1 MTNTAILDLIAHA
14 KDELRPLWRS
24 YDHLKLINQ
33 RKVLTAFHDN
43 RVSDYHLVGTTGYGY
58 GDLGRD
64 AVEGVFAHVF
74 RGEEALVRPNL
85 VSGTHAISA
94 CLFGSLQPGDELVS
108 AVGKPYDTLCQVI
121 GIEGN
126 APGNLMDMGVVY
138 REVPLTK
145 EGKPDRAA
153 LERTI
158 TKKTRVV
165 LIQRSRGYA
174 WRAALRVSQIEA
186 IVNTVKNVRQ
196 DIICFV
202 DNCYGE
208 FVEEHEP
215 LEAGADLIAG
225 SLIKNPGGTLAP
237 SGGYIVG
244 KGEYMERIAARVT
257 APAIG
262 ARVGPMLNLTP
273 LILQGLFLAPHTVG
287 EVLQGLSLVAKVFA
301 DLGFPTEPFWQDPRG
316 DAVQAIR
323 LGSADRLIAF
333 CRGIQKAGP
342 VDGYVT
348 PEPSGM
354 PGYEDQ
360 IIMAGGTFV
369 QGSSSELSADGPLRP
384 PYTAYLQGGMS
395 KEHIELGLVFAFR
408 ELLDQG
414 LIRI

>member
-1 MTNTAILDLIAHA
+1 MTDAAVLDLIANA

-24 YDHLKLINQ
+24 YDQLKLINQ
-33 RKVLTAFHDN
+33 KRVLRAFQDN
-43 RVSDYHLVGTTGYGY
+43 RISDYHLVGTTGYGY

-64 AVEGVFAHVF
+64 AVEGVFARVF

-85 VSGTHAISA
+85 VSGTHAIAA
-94 CLFGSLQPGDELVS
+94 CLFGLLKPGDELIS
-108 AVGKPYDTLCQVI
+108 AVGRPYDTLCQVI

-126 APGNLMDMGVVY
+126 APGNLMEMGIVY
-138 REVPLTK
+138 REVPLTE
-145 EGKPDRAA
+145 EGGPDLAA
-153 LERTI
+153 LERAI
-158 TKKTRVV
+158 TKKTRLV

-174 WRAALRVSQIEA
+174 WRPALRVSQIA
-186 IVNTVKNVRQ
+186 DIVRRVKNVRR
-196 DIICFV
+196 DIVCFV

-208 FVEEHEP
+208 FVEEYEP

-244 KGEYMERIAARVT
+244 RGEYIDRIAARVT

-262 ARVGPMLNLTP
+262 ARVGPMLHLTP
-273 LILQGLFLAPHTVG
+273 VILQGLFLAPHIVG
-287 EVLQGLSLVAKVFA
+287 EILQGLSLVAKVFA
-301 DLGFPTEPFWQDPRG
+301 DLGFPTEPSWQDPRG

-323 LGSADRLIAF
+323 LSCPERLTAF

-342 VDGYVT
+342 VNSYVT

-384 PYTAYLQGGMS
+384 PYIVYVQGGMS
-395 KEHIELGLVFAFR
+395 KEHIELGLMSAFR
-408 ELLDQG
+408 ELQDQD
-414 LIRI
+414 LIEV

>member
-1 MTNTAILDLIAHA
+1 MTNAAVLDLIAKA

-33 RKVLTAFHDN
+33 RKVLKAFQDS
-43 RVSDYHLVGTTGYGY
+43 RTSDYHLVGTTGYGY

-64 AVEGVFAHVF
+64 AVEGVFAQVF

-85 VSGTHAISA
+85 VSGTHAIAA
-94 CLFGSLQPGDELVS
+94 CLFGLLKPGDELLS

-126 APGNLMDMGVVY
+126 APGSLKEMGILY
-138 REVPLTK
+138 REVPMTK
-145 EGKPDRAA
+145 EGKPDLAA
-153 LERTI
+153 LERAI
-158 TKKTRVV
+158 TDKPRLV

-174 WRAALRVSQIEA
+174 WRPALRVSQIA
-186 IVNTVKNVRQ
+186 DIVNLVKNVRR
-196 DIICFV
+196 DIVCFV

-208 FVEEHEP
+208 FVEEYEP

-244 KGEYMERIAARVT
+244 KSEHIERIAARVT

-262 ARVGPMLNLTP
+262 ARVGPMLHLTP
-273 LILQGLFLAPHTVG
+273 LILQGLFLAPHIVG
-287 EVLQGLSLVAKVFA
+287 EVLQGLSLVAKVCA
-301 DLGFPTEPFWQDPRG
+301 DLGVPTEPFWQEPRG

-323 LGSADRLIAF
+323 LGRADMLTAF
-333 CRGIQKAGP
+333 CRGIQQAGP
-342 VDGYVT
+342 VNSYVT

-384 PYTAYLQGGMS
+384 PYIVYVQGGVS
-395 KEHIELGLVFAFR
+395 KEHIELGLMSAFQV
-408 ELLDQG
+408 LLHEG
-414 LIRI
+414 LIEV